1 MDDLIAWGIGFV
13 LFGVSY
19 FIGSHN
25 EKAHF
30 ANIVEREKALVS
42 LPTVTFKQA
51 EERALK
57 ITQDAKAQAEKILKD
72 AKEKAVNMQGK
83 SKDEAV
89 AAKNQAIAKARKET
103 DRQIAALIA
112 KAKTDA
118 QKVSGR
124 SIGKADATTLAEGLF

>member
-1 MDDLIAWGIGFV
+1 MEDTAAENAKSSHEFISQITV
-13 LFGVSY
+13 L
-19 FIGSHN
+19 
-25 EKAHF
+25 
-30 ANIVEREKALVS
+30 
-42 LPTVTFKQA
+42 KQA